1 MILKEANRTIQL
13 PRSFSTN
20 MLDDAGGREQ
30 ASGGGSSASATQ
42 VSMADIERYM
52 IQRQIQQLQASESRK
67 NVPRSCSAGMGRID
81 EDRASSFR
89 DDTFIFTSTD
99 VLRDSRS
106 RLSRNLSHA
115 VVVDHVVISYPFEL
129 TLLAHCQLL
138 VNIRCPPVG
147 FGWNGTLANANRP
160 LPEKGPTPATT
171 IIGEILG
178 NPSTRLAYKRN
189 PLTLQKESN
198 RGVRPHGL
206 QCFKEYDNCNEHNI
220 TKCFKTR
227 FGLNPLVFMY
237 TQSLPMKLRNLQA
250 GGEYE
255 DKDKDFED
263 IRRSPYN
270 DKDTEDIR
278 RYS

>member
-1 MILKEANRTIQL
+1 MGRNPSQKKPILIIWFIMTPIRALEANRTIQL

-115 VVVDHVVISYPFEL
+115 GDS
-129 TLLAHCQLL
+129 
-138 VNIRCPPVG
+138 R
-147 FGWNGTLANANRP
+147 
-160 LPEKGPTPATT
+160 
-171 IIGEILG
+171 
-178 NPSTRLAYKRN
+178 
-189 PLTLQKESN
+189 
-198 RGVRPHGL
+198 
-206 QCFKEYDNCNEHNI
+206 
-220 TKCFKTR
+220 R
-227 FGLNPLVFMY
+227 F
-237 TQSLPMKLRNLQA
+237 
-250 GGEYE
+250 
-255 DKDKDFED
+255 
-263 IRRSPYN
+263 
-270 DKDTEDIR
+270 
-278 RYS
+278 